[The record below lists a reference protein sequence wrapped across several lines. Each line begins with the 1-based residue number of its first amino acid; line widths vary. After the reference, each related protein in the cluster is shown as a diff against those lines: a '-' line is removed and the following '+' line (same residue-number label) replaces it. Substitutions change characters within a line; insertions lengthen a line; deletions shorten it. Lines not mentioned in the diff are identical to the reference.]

1 MEQKWAAD
9 IAEKIK
15 KKERAVVER
24 NRHNVPYLSKDGRF
38 DDWSDRIG
46 WWTNGFWGGMMWQLY
61 HTTKDPIYKE
71 TAEELEQKLDAVLMD
86 YRSMDH
92 DSGFRWLPTAVADYR
107 LTGAE
112 MSKNRG
118 MLAASNLAGRFN
130 PEGDFIIAW
139 NAGDNP
145 AVNGWAIIDCMMN
158 LPLLYWASKES
169 GDPHFAEIAVRHADT
184 VREHFIRVDGS
195 AKHIVEFDPVT
206 GDENTSHGG
215 QGLAQ
220 GSSWTRGQAWA
231 LYGFVLSF
239 LHTNK
244 ERFLTTAEKVA
255 DYFVSQIPESG
266 LIPVDFYQAKD
277 CDFEDDIAA
286 CVAAC
291 GLLELAKVTKE
302 WKREKYLVAAEK
314 MLRAIDE
321 KSCNY
326 DENTDH
332 LVERCSQ
339 SYHEEGHNFPIV
351 YADYYYIEAI
361 WKLTG
366 EEIFLW

>member
-1 MEQKWAAD
+1 
-9 IAEKIK
+9 
-15 KKERAVVER
+15 
-24 NRHNVPYLSKDGRF
+24 
-38 DDWSDRIG
+38 
-46 WWTNGFWGGMMWQLY
+46 
-61 HTTKDPIYKE
+61 
-71 TAEELEQKLDAVLMD
+71 
-86 YRSMDH
+86 
-92 DSGFRWLPTAVADYR
+92 
-107 LTGAE
+107 
-112 MSKNRG
+112 
-118 MLAASNLAGRFN
+118 
-130 PEGDFIIAW
+130 
-139 NAGDNP
+139 
-145 AVNGWAIIDCMMN
+145 MMN

-184 VREHFIRVDGS
+184 AREHFIREDGS
-195 AKHIVEFDPVT
+195 SKHIVEFDPVT

-302 WKREKYLVAAEK
+302 WKREKYLAAAEK

-351 YADYYYIEAI
+351 YADYYYMEAI

>member
-1 MEQKWAAD
+1 MDNQWAVE

-24 NRHNVPYLSKDGRF
+24 NRHNVPYRTENGRF

-61 HTTKDPIYKE
+61 YATKDPVYKE
-71 TAEELEQKLDAVLMD
+71 TAEELEQKMDAVLMD

-107 LTGAE
+107 LTGSEA
-112 MSKNRG
+112 SKNRG

-130 PEGDFIIAW
+130 PEGNFIIAW
-139 NAGDNP
+139 NASDNP

-184 VREHFIRVDGS
+184 AREHFIREDGS
-195 AKHIVEFDPVT
+195 SKHIVEFDPVT

-215 QGLAQ
+215 QGLCQ

-231 LYGFVLSF
+231 LYGFALSF
-239 LHTNK
+239 LHTKK
-244 ERFLTTAEKVA
+244 ERFLTTAENVA
-255 DYFVSQIPESG
+255 DYFISQIPESG
-266 LIPVDFYQAKD
+266 LIPVDFRQAED

-302 WKREKYLVAAEK
+302 WKREKYQKAAEK

-326 DENTDH
+326 DEAVDY

-339 SYHEEGHNFPIV
+339 AYHEDTHNFPIV
-351 YADYYYIEAI
+351 YADYYYMEAI

>member
-1 MEQKWAAD
+1 M
-9 IAEKIK
+9 
-15 KKERAVVER
+15 
-24 NRHNVPYLSKDGRF
+24 
-38 DDWSDRIG
+38 
-46 WWTNGFWGGMMWQLY
+46 
-61 HTTKDPIYKE
+61 
-71 TAEELEQKLDAVLMD
+71 
-86 YRSMDH
+86 
-92 DSGFRWLPTAVADYR
+92 
-107 LTGAE
+107 
-112 MSKNRG
+112 
-118 MLAASNLAGRFN
+118 
-130 PEGDFIIAW
+130 
-139 NAGDNP
+139 
-145 AVNGWAIIDCMMN
+145 
-158 LPLLYWASKES
+158 
-169 GDPHFAEIAVRHADT
+169 
-184 VREHFIRVDGS
+184 
-195 AKHIVEFDPVT
+195 EFDPIT

-215 QGLAQ
+215 QGLAK

-291 GLLELAKVTKE
+291 GFLELAKVTKE
-302 WKREKYLVAAEK
+302 WKKEKYLAAAEK